1 MILINFTSE
10 NNENS
15 SENFFMTGCVKTLAN
30 GHKASVNDVI
40 QISNKN
46 IASVSQ
52 EKIIIWNLEK
62 FSFHLGKHNCKRF
75 Y

>member
-40 QISNKN
+40 KFQI
-46 IASVSQ
+46 
-52 EKIIIWNLEK
+52 KILRVFRK
-62 FSFHLGKHNCKRF
+62 KK
-75 Y
+75 